1 MGFTPLEGLIMG
13 TRSGDADPAIV
24 GYLSRAEGVPVDEV
38 ERWLNERS
46 GLRGLGGTHDMRAL
60 LDRAAADPDALL
72 AVESFCYRA
81 RKYVGAYLAAMGG
94 AEALVFTGAIGER
107 APEVR
112 RRICAPLGWLGVE
125 LDEAENAAA
134 IGVAAR
140 LSPDGAR
147 LPVWVIP
154 TDEER
159 VMAED
164 TAALLATASG
174 AKAR

>member
-1 MGFTPLEGLIMG
+1 M
-13 TRSGDADPAIV
+13 
-24 GYLSRAEGVPVDEV
+24 
-38 ERWLNERS
+38 
-46 GLRGLGGTHDMRAL
+46 
-60 LDRAAADPDALL
+60 
-72 AVESFCYRA
+72 ESFCYRA
-81 RKYVGAYLAAMGG
+81 RKYVGAYLAALGG